1 MNTIGER
8 LQEAMLMRG
17 VKASDLARKSGLSRG
32 HISNLIKNRIKHP
45 RKNLSDV
52 CRVLDISE
60 LWLTYGVNENDVSQP
75 QSYEVLSLTDS
86 ELKKVGVWFTE
97 LKLSSNDYSYII
109 DYDDNLY
116 VLSKRELGEGIYIFI
131 KDNKF
136 FKSFRS
142 EDLHGIKWS
151 NIEFIDSSYK
161 LLGKVIA
168 SVPKKFSQYQKA

>member
-86 ELKKVGVWFTE
+86 ELKKVGFWFTE

-109 DYDDNLY
+109 D
-116 VLSKRELGEGIYIFI
+116 
-131 KDNKF
+131 
-136 FKSFRS
+136 
-142 EDLHGIKWS
+142 
-151 NIEFIDSSYK
+151 
-161 LLGKVIA
+161 
-168 SVPKKFSQYQKA
+168 